1 MITLEGLV
9 NLIDGELLNSPFIS
23 QINGYSS
30 RAKDIKRGSLFICLN
45 EKDIDL
51 AIKKGAYGILIDKYV
66 NVTDEEIAWIKVD
79 NIEKA
84 LCKIVK
90 YESLNSK
97 LYFVDEITLDIIKS
111 ISKDKEVLTLK
122 GNTIEQTTS
131 ILNNLDKE
139 MFSSNEEIKS
149 SFVNVEE
156 LKSMDIKILKES
168 LFKTEIVFDSVA
180 YDINLPAVYINEFS
194 KAINFFILNNYSY
207 SLNDIKI
214 SRFTINFVSTE
225 LNLMDYG
232 STNQVII
239 TGLKNDEKFFDELN
253 FIIKNG
259 HSNILFINKNNLE
272 LLQKENFNF
281 AFLVDVNFEITK
293 KERTIE
299 KLF

>member
-214 SRFTINFVSTE
+214 SRFNINFVSTE